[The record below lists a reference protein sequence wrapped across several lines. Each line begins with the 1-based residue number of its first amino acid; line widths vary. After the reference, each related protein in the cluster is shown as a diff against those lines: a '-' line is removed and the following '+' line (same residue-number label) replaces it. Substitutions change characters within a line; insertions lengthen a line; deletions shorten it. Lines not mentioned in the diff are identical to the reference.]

1 MSELDKTIEELEK
14 EVVAELDEANG
25 KQPNSTGGKADP
37 MPKMK
42 DGEKPEDVGGPTPE
56 KDANMV
62 GKPDSAKKVKKDSS
76 APTKGAVP
84 PEPADKIKE
93 AAHDDED
100 DEEPKDMKKDDEE
113 DDDDDMEE
121 QISKLSK
128 LSKTELVNQY
138 TKGMTKAALAKG
150 IAEYG
155 NICLLYTSP
164 SPRDIS

>member
-100 DEEPKDMKKDDEE
+100 DEEPKKMMKKDDEE

-150 IAEYG
+150 IVES
-155 NICLLYTSP
+155 TVVV
-164 SPRDIS
+164 